1 MNVHLNNMIHSHSS
15 TRTILQILVFK
26 TNLRFKKDVR
36 QMGTV
41 LDREPGVLRW
51 NVDIGDI
58 DKVLRIETT
67 RLSVQEVIALVTG
80 AGYCCE
86 ELPD

>member
-1 MNVHLNNMIHSHSS
+1 MNVHLNNIIAAQTSAGSGL
-15 TRTILQILVFK
+15 RILVFK
-26 TNLRFKKDVR
+26 TNLRLKKDVR
-36 QMGTV
+36 QMAFLFSQETGI
-41 LDREPGVLRW
+41 LRW
-51 NVDIGDI
+51 NIDTHDI

-67 RLSVQEVIALVTG
+67 CLTGQDIIALVRA